1 MTTPSLDLKT
11 LPVPVDPG
19 TMLRIVNDNQ
29 KRLMEQWR
37 ALQTLVDSLQ
47 KRIDYLETTIARQ

>member
-1 MTTPSLDLKT
+1 VTVPLDLKP
-11 LPVPVDPG
+11 LPVPIEPN

-37 ALQTLVDSLQ
+37 AMQALIDSLQ
-47 KRIDYLETTIARQ
+47 KRIEYLETTIARQ

>member
-1 MTTPSLDLKT
+1 MTVPLDLKP
-11 LPVPVDPG
+11 LPVPIEPN

-37 ALQTLVDSLQ
+37 AMQALIDSLQ
-47 KRIDYLETTIARQ
+47 KRIEYLETTIARQ